1 MLATLLQDLRYGVRM
16 LSKNPGFTFVAVFT
30 LALGIGANSAIFSV
44 VNAVLLRPLR
54 FKDPEQLVRIW
65 EKLPQGG
72 TGSVSV
78 PNLKDWREQNDVLAG
93 MAAYS
98 FVNFN
103 LQSQDSPERISGAA
117 VTGDFFDVMGVAP
130 QLGRTLRA
138 GEDQPGAHRV
148 VVLGHQLWQ
157 RNFGADP
164 QIVGKR
170 IPVNGEDFTVV
181 GVMSPGFSFPSR
193 LTELWTPLALPP
205 DRIANRGNHFLNVIA
220 RMKPDVTLDQ
230 AQRQMSVIARRLEQQ
245 YPDSQTGRGIQL
257 SLLQEAIVRNT
268 RPALL
273 TLLCAVGF
281 VLLIAC
287 VNVANLLLA
296 RATARRREIGIR
308 LALGA
313 GRFRLVRQLL
323 TESLLLAALGGALG
337 LLLAKWG
344 VNILVAMA
352 TQILPRAGEVG
363 LDARVISFTSL
374 LSLLTGVVFGLAPAL
389 QSSKA
394 DAQSALKEGGS
405 AGESRQSHWLRSLL
419 VVAEVAAA
427 FVLLIGAGLMINS
440 FVHLRRV
447 DAGLRS
453 ENALTMS
460 LTLPDAKYQTPKST
474 VSFFRQLLERI
485 STLPG
490 VEAAGMI
497 NLLPMQQWG
506 WNSDFQIEGRA
517 PFPPGKAPLVEL
529 RTVSPDYFR
538 AMGIPLVAGRF
549 LTDQDNERSERVTLI
564 NQTFAQRYFSDQN
577 PIGKRINPDLD
588 GWMTIVGVVGDVKQA
603 GLADSVRV
611 ELYAPH
617 TQVQLSN
624 SMSLVVRSSSDPA
637 AFVAAI
643 RRETQA
649 LDPAQPIY
657 NVKTMETVIAE
668 SVSDRRLNMVL
679 LSVFS
684 GLALLLAVVGVYSVM
699 SYTVTRSTREIGI
712 RMALGA
718 QARDVLKLVVAQ
730 GLALAGIGMAIGAM
744 AAFGLTRLM
753 TGLLFGVSAT
763 DPLTFVTIAL
773 SLTWVTLPAC
783 YVPARRATKVDPMV
797 ALRYE

>member
-1 MLATLLQDLRYGVRM
+1 MATLWQDLRYSIRA

-72 TGSVSV
+72 AGSVSV

-181 GVMSPGFSFPSR
+181 GVMPPGFSFPSR

-617 TQVQLSN
+617 AQVQLSN

-718 QARDVLKLVVAQ
+718 QARDVLKLVVVQ

-744 AAFGLTRLM
+744 VAFGLTRLM

-773 SLTWVTLPAC
+773 SLTWVTLLAC
-783 YVPARRATKVDPMV
+783 YVPARRATKVDSMV
-797 ALRYE
+797 ALRHE

>member
-1 MLATLLQDLRYGVRM
+1 
-16 LSKNPGFTFVAVFT
+16 
-30 LALGIGANSAIFSV
+30 
-44 VNAVLLRPLR
+44 
-54 FKDPEQLVRIW
+54 
-65 EKLPQGG
+65 
-72 TGSVSV
+72 
-78 PNLKDWREQNDVLAG
+78 
-93 MAAYS
+93 
-98 FVNFN
+98 
-103 LQSQDSPERISGAA
+103 
-117 VTGDFFDVMGVAP
+117 
-130 QLGRTLRA
+130 
-138 GEDQPGAHRV
+138 
-148 VVLGHQLWQ
+148 
-157 RNFGADP
+157 
-164 QIVGKR
+164 
-170 IPVNGEDFTVV
+170 
-181 GVMSPGFSFPSR
+181 
-193 LTELWTPLALPP
+193 ALPP

-617 TQVQLSN
+617 AQVQLSN
-624 SMSLVVRSSSDPA
+624 SMSLV
-637 AFVAAI
+637 
-643 RRETQA
+643 
-649 LDPAQPIY
+649 
-657 NVKTMETVIAE
+657 
-668 SVSDRRLNMVL
+668 
-679 LSVFS
+679 
-684 GLALLLAVVGVYSVM
+684 
-699 SYTVTRSTREIGI
+699 
-712 RMALGA
+712 
-718 QARDVLKLVVAQ
+718 
-730 GLALAGIGMAIGAM
+730 
-744 AAFGLTRLM
+744 
-753 TGLLFGVSAT
+753 
-763 DPLTFVTIAL
+763 
-773 SLTWVTLPAC
+773 
-783 YVPARRATKVDPMV
+783 
-797 ALRYE
+797 